1 METSLLRNA
10 HELPAMYSTCR
21 VMFKDREK
29 KDLLWGKLSPEIGV
43 VGKYGTVIS
52 SVNMLCKSTFYPKLN
67 NKAVCM
73 VSYRQTLYFIHFSP
87 GA

>member
-10 HELPAMYSTCR
+10 HELYSTRR
-21 VMFKDREK
+21 VMFKDREE
-29 KDLLWGKLSPEIGV
+29 KDLLWRKLSPKIGV

-52 SVNMLCKSTFYPKLN
+52 SVNMLCKSRFYPKLN

-73 VSYRQTLYFIHFSP
+73 VSYRQTLYLIHFSP